1 MVTAT
6 RTLPGSVVPS
16 QISWGAILCGCALS
30 LIAYLLFSVFGTALG
45 TGSLDPGT
53 GDDSLAGFSIGAAV
67 LFGVASLVAIGLGAF
82 VAGRAAPALGGLH
95 GLLSWAV
102 TTLVT
107 TFLLASVLTGITGT
121 AFNLLGSGLSAAG
134 QGLAAAAPPLAD
146 KAKQTLDEN
155 NIELDWNDL
164 SGQLDT
170 LLRQTG
176 KSELDP
182 ERLQNQAQNNADAAA
197 ADSRES
203 AANPQQAD
211 ETLGQWFKQVRE
223 QGAQALNEADKQAL
237 VNIIQARTGKSP
249 AEARQIADRY
259 EQTYNQAMEKYAQL
273 KQQAETKAR
282 EAATKTAAAVS
293 RAAWVTLAVLII
305 GGLIAYA
312 GGTAGQRRRQT
323 ALGAV

>member
-6 RTLPGSVVPS
+6 RSLHGATLPT

-45 TGSLDPGT
+45 TSSLDPGT
-53 GDDSLAGFSIGAAV
+53 GDDSLAGFSIGAAAV
-67 LFGVASLVAIGLGAF
+67 FGVASVVAIGLGAF

-95 GLLSWAV
+95 GVISWAV

-107 TFLLASVLTGITGT
+107 TFLLASVVTGITGT

-134 QGLAAAAPPLAD
+134 QGVAAAAPAVAG
-146 KAKQTLDEN
+146 KAKQALDDN
-155 NIELDWNDL
+155 GVKLDWNDL

-182 ERLQNQAQNNADAAA
+182 ERLNDQARNSAKAA
-197 ADSRES
+197 ADDTRQT

-211 ETLGQWFKQVRE
+211 ETLGQWFKRVRE
-223 QGAQALNEADKQAL
+223 QGAQALDAADKQAL
-237 VNIIQARTGKSP
+237 VNIIQARTGKSQ

-259 EQTYNQAMEKYAQL
+259 EKTYNQAMAKYAQL
-273 KQQAETKAR
+273 KQQAEAQAKQ
-282 EAATKTAAAVS
+282 AAAKTAAAVS
-293 RAAWVTLAVLII
+293 KAAWVTLAILIV

-312 GGTAGQRRRQT
+312 GGTAGQRRRQ
-323 ALGAV
+323 AAYEPI